1 MRAKRIATKSRLVS
15 LALTALLPLGGFASQ
30 AGAEFLPTGKQ
41 ITPTAATGSTFQPLN
56 PDLPGHPDFT
66 AGQAITTATSPDGK
80 TLLVLTSGYN
90 SQNDAAGNTDPAQ
103 SKEYVFVYD
112 ISGAIPVK
120 KQVLQVPNTFDGLAW
135 NPNGL
140 EFYVSGGPDDDV
152 HIFVHPAATWV
163 EAAGSPVLLGHAGGI
178 GLGSFLPAAAGLA
191 VTDDGKKLVVANFE
205 NDSVSVVD
213 LTTRTKIGELDL
225 RPGKIN
231 PADSG
236 VPGGEYP
243 FWVSIKGHSKAYVS
257 SIRDREIVVLDITVN
272 PPTLKK
278 RIPLNGK
285 PNKMILNKTGSLLY
299 AATDVTDTITVVDTT
314 TDTVARE
321 IPTTAPSSVFSNPK
335 GFKGSSPNSLVLSPD
350 ENTLYV
356 TNGGTNSVAVI
367 RLAGGGGPEVA
378 GLIPTGWYPNSVS
391 LNADGSIIYVVNGK
405 SNAWPNPQ
413 NCKDKNGV
421 ATGNFGPCNAA
432 NQYVWQLTKAG
443 FSVIPK
449 PSNADLT
456 NLTVQVAQNN
466 GFQTTPTVN
475 KVMQSLG
482 GQIKHVIYVV
492 KENRTYDQVL
502 GDLEIG
508 NGDPSIVVFPEP
520 NTPNHHMLARE
531 FVTLDNFYD
540 SGEVSGDGWNWTT
553 QARTT
558 DSIEKTEP
566 VNYAGRAFTYDWE
579 GVNRNINVGYATVA
593 DRVAANPVTPTDPDL
608 LPGTADIAAADG
620 LEGEAGA
627 GYLWDAA
634 LHAGLTVR
642 NYGFF
647 CDLTRYSL
655 PANL

>member
-1 MRAKRIATKSRLVS
+1 MRAKRIITAKSRLVA

-30 AGAEFLPTGKQ
+30 AGASGEFLPTGKQ

-66 AGQAITTATSPDGK
+66 AGQAVTTATSPDGK
-80 TLLVLTSGYN
+80 TLLILTSGYN

-103 SKEYVFVYD
+103 SNEYVFVYD
-112 ISGAIPVK
+112 ISGGTPVK

-135 NPNGL
+135 NPSGT

-152 HIFVHPAATWV
+152 HIFDHPATTWV
-163 EAAGSPVLLGHAGGI
+163 ELAGSPVTLGHSGGI
-178 GLGSFLPAAAGLA
+178 GLGSFPSTAAGLA
-191 VTDDGKKLVVANFE
+191 VTADGKKLVVANFE

-213 LTTRTKIGELDL
+213 IVGRTKIGELDL

-231 PADSG
+231 LADSG

-243 FWVSIKGHSKAYVS
+243 FWVSIKGSSKAYVS
-257 SIRDREIVVLDITVN
+257 SIRDREIVVLNISGAT
-272 PPTLKK
+272 PTLIK

-285 PNKMILNKTGSLLY
+285 PNKMILNKAQSLLF
-299 AATDVTDTITVVDTT
+299 AATDVTDTITIVNTI
-314 TDTVARE
+314 TDTVANE

-335 GFKGSSPNSLVLSPD
+335 GFKGSSPNSLVLSLD
-350 ENTLYV
+350 EKTLYV

-367 RLAGGGGPEVA
+367 RLAGGGGPAVA

-405 SNAWPNPQ
+405 SNAGPNPQ

-449 PSNADLT
+449 PSNTDLS
-456 NLTVQVAQNN
+456 NLTFQVAQNN
-466 GFQTTPTVN
+466 GFQTTATVN
-475 KVMQSLG
+475 KVMQLLG
-482 GQIKHVIYVV
+482 SQIKHVIYVV

-520 NTPNHHMLARE
+520 TTPNHHILARQ

-593 DRVAANPVTPTDPDL
+593 ERQGAIPICFRERPTSRRRTVSRERLAPVTYGMPRCTPDSPYETTDSSA
-608 LPGTADIAAADG
+608 T
-620 LEGEAGA
+620 
-627 GYLWDAA
+627 
-634 LHAGLTVR
+634 
-642 NYGFF
+642 
-647 CDLTRYSL
+647 
-655 PANL
+655 